1 MQALH
6 RDAFPIMGTTASV
19 HINDQIS
26 PAEFAGA
33 IEKTKNELTRLEK
46 IFSVFREDSEISRIN
61 RGELHLLD
69 ASSEVIDVMDKCSW
83 LEQITNGA
91 FSVRRS
97 RTATEINPSG
107 FVKGWAGER
116 VASLLGNEGFEHF
129 YVDIGGDFMAYGG
142 MTNDSPWCIGITD
155 PRDVSMFVG
164 TVDIMTGAVATSGTA
179 ERGGHIWDP
188 RVGEVAQSFLS
199 VTVTGPSL
207 MWADAFA
214 TSIFVMGDAGEQW
227 LQQFDGYS
235 MMAVPAA

>member
-6 RDAFPIMGTTASV
+6 RGSFPIMGTTASV

-26 PAEFAGA
+26 QSEFDHA
-33 IEKTKNELTRLEK
+33 IAITQNELSRLEQM
-46 IFSVFREDSEISRIN
+46 FSVYREDSEISRIN

-69 ASSEVIDVMDKCSW
+69 ASAEVIDVMDKCSW
-83 LEQITNGA
+83 LEQISDGA

-97 RTATEINPSG
+97 RDASEINPSG

-116 VASLLGNEGFEHF
+116 VAEMLVNEGFQHF
-129 YVDIGGDFMAYGG
+129 YVGIGGDFMAHGG
-142 MTNDSPWCIGITD
+142 MSENTPWRIGISD
-155 PRDVSMFVG
+155 PREATMFSG
-164 TVDIMTGAVATSGTA
+164 TVEIKTGAVATSGTA
-179 ERGGHIWDP
+179 ERGTHIWDT
-188 RVGEVAQSFLS
+188 RVGNVANSFLS

-214 TSIFVMGDAGEQW
+214 TSIFVMGATGEQW

-235 MMAVPAA
+235 MMSVPIN